1 MEKRV
6 IIAVVLSI
14 AVILLYPYALKKF
27 YPAKEL
33 PAQNEQKA
41 EIAQATAPQAEK
53 TPTTSVKPINNAVPQ
68 TKQTAKT
75 VKEELTIVE
84 TPLYKA
90 IFTNA
95 GAGIKK
101 WEIKKYKET
110 QATDSKSIAISAVTG
125 AEASFKT
132 LLSSKNQAEDI
143 IFQPSKSAIIITK
156 GQTAEL
162 VYTAT
167 NNGMAIEKHYTFKP
181 DSYTV
186 GVETRVKNI
195 TNAPVTSELSTVLSA
210 SLATAGVDSANYHSG
225 PIIQTKEKLLRQ
237 ESKEPQISGN
247 GKLKWLGL
255 ENKYFIEAYIP
266 KKDTDINWS
275 SEIPFAD
282 AARAKVREQLTLGP
296 NETAS
301 VAFDAF
307 MGPKEYDLLISLKT
321 GLEESI
327 EFGWFSFLAKPLLV
341 VLNFFQRY
349 LNNYGIAIV
358 LITVIIK
365 VIFYPLSTYSMKS
378 MKEMQKIQPQMAALK
393 EKYKNDK
400 EKQNREMM
408 DLYKRHKINPL
419 SGCLPMVL
427 QIPVFIALYEVLYVA
442 IELRHT
448 PLFLWITDLSAKDP
462 YYVTPV
468 IMGVT
473 MFIQQK
479 MTPTTIDPTQ
489 AKMMLLMPVIF
500 TFMFLSFPSGLVIY
514 WLINNVLSIAQ
525 QYYIQRSTV
534 KA

>member
-1 MEKRV
+1 
-6 IIAVVLSI
+6 
-14 AVILLYPYALKKF
+14 
-27 YPAKEL
+27 
-33 PAQNEQKA
+33 
-41 EIAQATAPQAEK
+41 
-53 TPTTSVKPINNAVPQ
+53 
-68 TKQTAKT
+68 
-75 VKEELTIVE
+75 
-84 TPLYKA
+84 
-90 IFTNA
+90 
-95 GAGIKK
+95 
-101 WEIKKYKET
+101 
-110 QATDSKSIAISAVTG
+110 
-125 AEASFKT
+125 
-132 LLSSKNQAEDI
+132 
-143 IFQPSKSAIIITK
+143 
-156 GQTAEL
+156 
-162 VYTAT
+162 
-167 NNGMAIEKHYTFKP
+167 
-181 DSYTV
+181 
-186 GVETRVKNI
+186 
-195 TNAPVTSELSTVLSA
+195 
-210 SLATAGVDSANYHSG
+210 
-225 PIIQTKEKLLRQ
+225 
-237 ESKEPQISGN
+237 
-247 GKLKWLGL
+247 
-255 ENKYFIEAYIP
+255 
-266 KKDTDINWS
+266 
-275 SEIPFAD
+275 
-282 AARAKVREQLTLGP
+282 
-296 NETAS
+296 
-301 VAFDAF
+301 

-393 EKYKNDK
+393 GKYKNDK

-525 QYYIQRSTV
+525 QYYIQRSAV